1 MAQKSDLHRDYVLEL
16 ENELREFE
24 KKEDGVTKR
33 MRMMVY
39 PAMVAFFILAAYGF
53 YLIQSLTT
61 DMNEIAKT
69 MQVMSDSVTK
79 NMDAITVTTENMS
92 RQMENIVVSTN
103 AMTGIM
109 GKLSDTT
116 GYMAVTTGNMQ
127 KDMWSLNQN
136 ISTPLSMFNKFVPW
150 NNNSSGRFPGSSIQ
164 APNNTY
170 QQQYAAPTPA
180 STPVVPSS
188 SSAPSS
194 P

>member
-150 NNNSSGRFPGSSIQ
+150 NNNSSGRFPGSSTQ